1 MKTENLSTVK
11 IHRLTQAQYDRE
23 LAAGNID
30 ETAMYLTPDEEPT
43 LPAVTDEDNGKL
55 LQVVDGVWTA
65 VAITDGNE
73 VAY

>member
-1 MKTENLSTVK
+1 MKTENLSALK
-11 IHRLTQAQYDRE
+11 IHKLSQKQFDRE

-55 LQVVDGVWTA
+55 LQVVGGVWSA

>member
-1 MKTENLSTVK
+1 MKTENLSTLK
-11 IHRLTQAQYDRE
+11 IHKLSQMQFDRE

-30 ETAMYLTPDEEPT
+30 ETAMYLIPDEEPT

-55 LQVVDGVWTA
+55 LQVVGGVWSA